1 MMAELLDDYNQL
13 LKGKMRKLNYYLLW
27 VFIFQLVGVDLGQI
41 SKANLEWYDSITK
54 SSFTPPNLAFP
65 IVWSLL
71 YILLALLGSYLWS
84 NRKVAALSHLLIFYF
99 SQLLFNWLWTPVF
112 FGLHLTYWSLLI
124 IIIIF
129 FITMYIILKSWC
141 NHRLIAYTLIPYIV
155 WVSFAGYLNL
165 IICKAYI

>member
-1 MMAELLDDYNQL
+1 
-13 LKGKMRKLNYYLLW
+13 MRKLNYYLLW

-41 SKANLEWYDSITK
+41 SKANLEWYDSLTK

-71 YILLALLGSYLWS
+71 YILLALLGAFLWS
-84 NRKVAALSHLLIFYF
+84 NRKVPVLSHLLIFYF

-129 FITMYIILKSWC
+129 FVTLYIILKSC
-141 NHRLIAYTLIPYIV
+141 RNYRLIAYTLIPYIV

>member
-1 MMAELLDDYNQL
+1 MGLYFSI
-13 LKGKMRKLNYYLLW
+13 G
-27 VFIFQLVGVDLGQI
+27 FGLGQI
-41 SKANLEWYDSITK
+41 SKANLEGYDSIAK

-71 YILLALLGSYLWS
+71 YILLALLGAYLWS

-141 NHRLIAYTLIPYIV
+141 NYRLIGYTLIPYIV
-155 WVSFAGYLNL
+155 WVSFASYLNL

>member
-27 VFIFQLVGVDLGQI
+27 VFIFQLIGVGLGQI

-71 YILLALLGSYLWS
+71 YILLALLGAFLWS
-84 NRKVAALSHLLIFYF
+84 NRKVPVLSHILIFYF
-99 SQLLFNWLWTPVF
+99 IQLLFNWLWTPVF

-129 FITMYIILKSWC
+129 FVTLYIILKSC
-141 NHRLIAYTLIPYIV
+141 RNYRLIAYTLIPYIV

-165 IICKAYI
+165 TICKAYI

>member
-1 MMAELLDDYNQL
+1 
-13 LKGKMRKLNYYLLW
+13 MRKLNYYLLW
-27 VFIFQLVGVDLGQI
+27 VFIFQLIGVGLGQI

-71 YILLALLGSYLWS
+71 YILLALLGAFLWS
-84 NRKVAALSHLLIFYF
+84 NRKVPVLSHILIFYF
-99 SQLLFNWLWTPVF
+99 IQLLFNWLWTPVF

-129 FITMYIILKSWC
+129 FVTLYIILKSC
-141 NHRLIAYTLIPYIV
+141 RNYRLIAYTLIPYIV

-165 IICKAYI
+165 TICKAYI

>member
-13 LKGKMRKLNYYLLW
+13 LKGKMRKLNYYLSW
-27 VFIFQLVGVDLGQI
+27 VFIFQLIGFGLGQI
-41 SKANLEWYDSITK
+41 SKANLEWYDSIAK

-71 YILLALLGSYLWS
+71 YILLALLGAFLWS
-84 NRKVAALSHLLIFYF
+84 NRKVPVLSHLLIFYF

-141 NHRLIAYTLIPYIV
+141 NHRLIAYILIPYIV

>member
-1 MMAELLDDYNQL
+1 MSTTSCTRWTGWSSGPFNLKCRLLHSLPAAARIQKKKSVSTN
-13 LKGKMRKLNYYLLW
+13 
-27 VFIFQLVGVDLGQI
+27 IFPHLYRTILV
-41 SKANLEWYDSITK
+41 
-54 SSFTPPNLAFP
+54 
-65 IVWSLL
+65 L
-71 YILLALLGSYLWS
+71 YILLALLGAFLWS
-84 NRKVAALSHLLIFYF
+84 NRKVPVLSHLLIFYF

-141 NHRLIAYTLIPYIV
+141 DHRLIAYILIPYIV

-165 IICKAYI
+165 TICKAYI